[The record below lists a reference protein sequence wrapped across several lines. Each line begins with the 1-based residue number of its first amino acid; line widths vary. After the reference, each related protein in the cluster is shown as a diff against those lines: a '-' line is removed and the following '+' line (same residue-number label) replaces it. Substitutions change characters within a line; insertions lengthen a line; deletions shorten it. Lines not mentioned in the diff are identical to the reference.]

1 MGEQKWRAL
10 DHCKTGTHNGAVID
24 QEADAVS
31 SIEQGSFEWIIVKDS
46 ECVEVNTTDAQV
58 AVQLQ
63 VAIQVAIA
71 AVVAI
76 LTSNVNH
83 GEIVAE
89 EMTALLGTKQRNNQK
104 TVIEGS
110 INVKVNTTDVDVAL
124 NIQVAIQ
131 VLIAIFVSLLSS

>member
-10 DHCKTGTHNGAVID
+10 DHCKIGTHNGSVID
-24 QEADAVS
+24 QDADAVS
-31 SIEQGSFEWIIVKDS
+31 SVDQESFEWIIVKDS
-46 ECVEVNTTDAQV
+46 EGVEVNTTDAQV

-76 LTSNVNH
+76 LTSNVNQ

-89 EMTALLGTKQRNNQK
+89 EMTALLGTKQRNSQK

-110 INVKVNTTDVDVAL
+110 VNVKVNTTDADVAL

>member
-1 MGEQKWRAL
+1 
-10 DHCKTGTHNGAVID
+10 D
-24 QEADAVS
+24 QDADAVS
-31 SIEQGSFEWIIVKDS
+31 SIEQQSFEWIIVKDS

-58 AVQLQ
+58 AIQLQ

-76 LTSNVNH
+76 LTSNVNQ

-89 EMTALLGTKQRNNQK
+89 EMTALLGTKQRNSQK

-110 INVKVNTTDVDVAL
+110 INVKVNTTDADVAL

>member
-10 DHCKTGTHNGAVID
+10 DHCTTKTHNGAVIN

-31 SIEQGSFEWIIVKDS
+31 SVEQESFEWIIVKDS
-46 ECVEVNTTDAQV
+46 EGVTVNTTDAQV
-58 AVQLQ
+58 AIQLQ

-76 LTSNVNH
+76 LTSNVNQ
-83 GEIVAE
+83 GEVVAE
-89 EMTALLGTKQRNNQK
+89 EMTALLGTRQRNSQK

-110 INVKVNTTDVDVAL
+110 INVTVNTTDVDVAA

-131 VLIAIFVSLLSS
+131 VLIAIFISLLSS

>member
-10 DHCKTGTHNGAVID
+10 DHCKTGTHGAAID
-24 QEADAVS
+24 QDADAVS
-31 SIEQGSFEWIIVKDS
+31 SIEQESFEWIIVKDS

-58 AVQLQ
+58 AIQLQ

-76 LTSNVNH
+76 LTSNVNE

-89 EMTALLGTKQRNNQK
+89 EMTALLGTRQRNNQK

-110 INVKVNTTDVDVAL
+110 INVKVKTTDVDIAA
-124 NIQVAIQ
+124 NIQVAVQ
-131 VLIAIFVSLLSS
+131 VLIAIFISLLST

>member
-24 QEADAVS
+24 QDAEAAS
-31 SIEQGSFEWIIVKDS
+31 SIEQQSFEWIIVKDS

-58 AVQLQ
+58 AIQL
-63 VAIQVAIA
+63 QVAIA

-76 LTSNVNH
+76 LTSNVNQ

-89 EMTALLGTKQRNNQK
+89 EMTALLGTKQRNSQK

-110 INVKVNTTDVDVAL
+110 INVKVNTTDADVAL

>member
-10 DHCKTGTHNGAVID
+10 DHCTTKTHNGAVIN

-31 SIEQGSFEWIIVKDS
+31 SVEQESFEWIIVKDS
-46 ECVEVNTTDAQV
+46 EGVTVNTTDAQV
-58 AVQLQ
+58 AIQLQ

-76 LTSNVNH
+76 LTSNVNQ

-89 EMTALLGTKQRNNQK
+89 EMTALLGTRQRNSQK

-110 INVKVNTTDVDVAL
+110 INVTVNTTDVDFAA

-131 VLIAIFVSLLSS
+131 VLIAIFISLLSS

>member
-10 DHCKTGTHNGAVID
+10 DHCKIGTHNGAVID

-31 SIEQGSFEWIIVKDS
+31 SVEQESFEWIIVKDS
-46 ECVEVNTTDAQV
+46 EGVEVNTTDAQV
-58 AVQLQ
+58 AIQLQ

-76 LTSNVNH
+76 LTSNVNQ
-83 GEIVAE
+83 GEVVAE
-89 EMTALLGTKQRNNQK
+89 EMTALLGTKQRNSQK

-110 INVKVNTTDVDVAL
+110 VNVKVNTTDADIAL

>member
-1 MGEQKWRAL
+1 MDEQKWRAL

-24 QEADAVS
+24 QEADKVS

-63 VAIQVAIA
+63 LAIEVAIA

-76 LTSNVNH
+76 LTSNVNQ
-83 GEIVAE
+83 GEIVAQ
-89 EMTALLGTKQRNNQK
+89 EMSALLGTRQRNNQK

-110 INVKVNTTDVDVAL
+110 INVKVKTLDADAAL
-124 NIQVAIQ
+124 NIQVAIE
-131 VLIAIFVSLLSS
+131 VLIAIFISLLSS

>member
-10 DHCKTGTHNGAVID
+10 DHCTTKTHNGAVIN

-31 SIEQGSFEWIIVKDS
+31 SVEQESFEWIIVKDS
-46 ECVEVNTTDAQV
+46 EGVTVNTTDAQV
-58 AVQLQ
+58 AIQLQ

-76 LTSNVNH
+76 LTSNVNQ

-89 EMTALLGTKQRNNQK
+89 EMTALLGTRQRNSQK

-110 INVKVNTTDVDVAL
+110 INVTVNTTDVDVAA

-131 VLIAIFVSLLSS
+131 VLIAIFISLLSS